1 MVLGKAF
8 GARPRGA
15 VPNVT
20 TFTEL
25 FAVAESSPE
34 SGFAILADPGP
45 IIVEAV
51 EQAEAN
57 FQRSVQ
63 KVLGGGNP

>member
-34 SGFAILADPGP
+34 SGFAIFADPGP
-45 IIVEAV
+45 VIVEAV
-51 EQAEAN
+51 ERAEAN
-57 FQRSVQ
+57 FQRSVE
-63 KVLGGGNP
+63 KVLGRGNP

>member
-45 IIVEAV
+45 IIVEDLNILLHSPH
-51 EQAEAN
+51 QIQY
-57 FQRSVQ
+57 QRYC
-63 KVLGGGNP
+63 